1 MMRKLIFIGTIAV
14 ALLNSCKTDA
24 LLNET
29 REVPNSQWVY
39 ENTALFSADVVDTLH
54 PYNYFIQVR
63 HSGDYAYRNLILYFK
78 TYYPNNTY
86 IVDTVDCPLA
96 EPNGKWIGTG
106 IGDLLDNR
114 IMFKI
119 NQRFPIAGSY
129 NFELQHAMRPDT
141 IHEIYDVGLLIES
154 AKN

>member
-1 MMRKLIFIGTIAV
+1 MRKLIFIGTIAV

-39 ENTALFSADVVDTLH
+39 ENTALFSADVVDTLQ

-63 HSGDYAYRNLILYFK
+63 HSGDYAYRKLILYFK

-96 EPNGKWIGTG
+96 EPNWKM
-106 IGDLLDNR
+106 DRNR
-114 IMFKI
+114 H
-119 NQRFPIAGSY
+119 RR
-129 NFELQHAMRPDT
+129 LT
-141 IHEIYDVGLLIES
+141 
-154 AKN
+154 